1 MAGRITEVLKKA
13 VAFDL
18 GFEER
23 GFGQVRTGVGIR
35 GHANRWEAQGEFA
48 KE

>member
-1 MAGRITEVLKKA
+1 MAGKIIEVLKKA

-23 GFGQVRTGVGIR
+23 GGFGQVRTGVGVR
-35 GHANRWEAQGEFA
+35 GHANR
-48 KE
+48 